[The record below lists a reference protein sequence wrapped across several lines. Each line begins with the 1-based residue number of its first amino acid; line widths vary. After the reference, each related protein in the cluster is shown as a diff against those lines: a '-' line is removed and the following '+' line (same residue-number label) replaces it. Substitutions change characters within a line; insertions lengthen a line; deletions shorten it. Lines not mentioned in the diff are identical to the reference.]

1 MIHLICEPAMAPCGV
16 PPGFSASAV
25 AANGQMV
32 QSPWRPLQTDKW
44 CTGENAFFCSRMSK
58 PVSLDD
64 PRFRPQRISASPH
77 GDALVVGRCTH
88 IHAHSVPHLH
98 LKQHAHKSAH
108 AHACM
113 HACRHLHTDAHERL
127 DTHTCTCPCACMH
140 ARRHAQAHVRTDMHE

>member
-1 MIHLICEPAMAPCGV
+1 MPRICEPAMAPCGV

-32 QSPWRPLQTDKW
+32 HSPWRPPPNGQMMHRRERL
-44 CTGENAFFCSRMSK
+44 FCSRMSK
-58 PVSLDD
+58 PFSLDD

-88 IHAHSVPHLH
+88 SHAHSVPHLH